1 MEYNIKTTLDVR
13 SPKKRPGIY
22 YVVKGTSDSMPEI
35 NLTYRGWYFK
45 EENYDASQTIEQL
58 TYLFKQNSG
67 AFLPPFELYDEQGN
81 LNTDDFDVDYN
92 DRTITLELS
101 EDFING
107 LDFADVDTLLECEL
121 IVKFADNSSLI
132 ETLPGIAVID
142 SLYAQYQRENG
153 GN

>member
-35 NLTYRGWYFK
+35 NLNYRGWYFK
-45 EENYDASQTIEQL
+45 QL

-101 EDFING
+101 EEFING

-132 ETLPGIAVID
+132 ETLPGIAVIY